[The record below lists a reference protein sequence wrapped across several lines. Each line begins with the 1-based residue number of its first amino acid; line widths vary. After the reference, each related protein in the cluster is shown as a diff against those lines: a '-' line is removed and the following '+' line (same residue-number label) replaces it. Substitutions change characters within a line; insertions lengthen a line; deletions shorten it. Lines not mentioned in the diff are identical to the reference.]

1 MATLSYKP
9 VLYLVPAFDATK
21 DFTFSFT
28 YSYGSLQ
35 DNTILIKDNSNNNE
49 IYRNKVT
56 TKQLR
61 QIVPANTL
69 NNGKVYTVQI
79 QVTDTNGDISAFSD
93 PITIYCFT
101 EPEFSFTNI
110 SNEQTVTSSY
120 YKFNL
125 TYIQTEG
132 ELLNQYTIIL
142 YNSNKT
148 EIINTGSIY
157 NVDDLSYTFYNLIN
171 KDFYYIRAIGTTV
184 HNMTIDTGYIY
195 FSILYETPPVQ
206 TLLGL
211 ENLPSAGAVRISPNI
226 KVIGATSNPTPPIY
240 VDNSKVDLTSDGSYV
255 KFEEGFNVTNDFLIQ
270 AIGESMTKNS
280 TVMILDDNINQI
292 IINFKTGKFE
302 GQETTMAYFELKA
315 YNSLTNYYLTSNY
328 FSIPS
333 SNEQIYFWI
342 RRVNSRYEIKAEIL

>member
-1 MATLSYKP
+1 MATLTYKP

-49 IYRNKVT
+49 IYRNKVI

-61 QIVPANTL
+61 QVVPANTL
-69 NNGKVYTVQI
+69 SNGKVYTVQI
-79 QVTDTNGDISAFSD
+79 QVTDANGDISAFSD
-93 PITIYCFT
+93 PIIIYCFT

-110 SNEQTVTSSY
+110 SNEQTITSSY

-125 TYIQTEG
+125 SYTQIED

-142 YNSNKT
+142 YNGNKT
-148 EIINTGSIY
+148 EIVNTGSLY

-195 FSILYETPPVQ
+195 FNILYETPPVQ

-226 KVIGATSNPTPPIY
+226 RVVGATSNPTTPIY
-240 VDNSKVDLTSDGSYV
+240 INESKVDLTSDGSYV
-255 KFEEGFNVTNDFLIQ
+255 KFEDGFSIINDFLIQ
-270 AIGESMTKNS
+270 AIGENMIENS
-280 TVMILDDNINQI
+280 TVMVLDNNINQI
-292 IINFKTGKFE
+292 IVNFRTGKFE
-302 GQETTMAYFELKA
+302 GQETIMAYFELKV

-328 FSIPS
+328 FPVPS
-333 SNEQIYFWI
+333 SSNQVYFWI
-342 RRVNSRYEIKAEIL
+342 RRVGSRYEIKAEIL

>member
-1 MATLSYKP
+1 MATLTYKP
-9 VLYLVPAFDATK
+9 VLYLVSAFDATK
-21 DFTFSFT
+21 DFTFSFI
-28 YSYGSLQ
+28 YPYGSLQ
-35 DNTILIKDNSNNNE
+35 DNTILIKDSSNNNE
-49 IYRNKVT
+49 IYRNKVI

-69 NNGKVYTVQI
+69 NNGKVYTVQV
-79 QVTDTNGDISAFSD
+79 QVTDSSGDTSAFSD

-110 SNEQTVTSSY
+110 SNEQTLTSSY

-125 TYIQTEG
+125 SYVQIEN

-148 EIINTGSIY
+148 EIMNTGSLY
-157 NVDDLSYTFYNLIN
+157 NTDDLSYTFYNFIN

-184 HNMTIDTGYIY
+184 HNMIIDTGYIY
-195 FSILYETPPVQ
+195 FNIMYQTPPVQ

-226 KVIGATSNPTPPIY
+226 KVIGATSSPVQPTYI
-240 VDNSKVDLTSDGSYV
+240 NESKVDLTSDSSYV
-255 KFEEGFNVTNDFLIQ
+255 KFEDGFNIKDDFLIQ
-270 AIGESMTKNS
+270 AIGENMTKNS
-280 TVMILDDNINQI
+280 TVMILDNNINQI
-292 IINFKTGKFE
+292 VINFKTGKFK
-302 GQETTMAYFELKA
+302 GQETAMAYFELKA

-333 SNEQIYFWI
+333 SDNQVYFWI
-342 RRVNSRYEIKAEIL
+342 RRVGSRYEIKAEIL